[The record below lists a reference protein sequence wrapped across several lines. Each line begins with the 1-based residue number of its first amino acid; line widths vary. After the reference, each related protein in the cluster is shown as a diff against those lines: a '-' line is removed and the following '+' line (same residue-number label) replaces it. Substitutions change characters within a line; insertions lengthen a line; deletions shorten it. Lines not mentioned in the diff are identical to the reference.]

1 MSGFETAALSDSN
14 TGGSAG
20 GSAASASSP
29 ASGGI
34 TVVGVSSAAEQ
45 APAPGVAVVGG
56 DGGSDS
62 TPLSAEETAAVFS
75 EQPTGDV
82 PSASEMEDRKDATSS
97 SDNLLP
103 TDKLQNGLKNA
114 KMIFATGWASVAA
127 TYRDLERTETAE
139 KMKEGAVALMD
150 RSMDG
155 LSKVGCKI
163 SETTEKGVQVVGSKM
178 EEAAPTLGRWRDEV
192 YIASERGY
200 AAAKDM
206 TDKAIAE
213 IKKPGGSNGGVPPND
228 SGDTGADDPDGGA
241 HTV

>member
-1 MSGFETAALSDSN
+1 MSDFESTAISTESN
-14 TGGSAG
+14 TSSSSAPAAAAAAAG
-20 GSAASASSP
+20 GGISS
-29 ASGGI
+29 SG
-34 TVVGVSSAAEQ
+34 TSSL
-45 APAPGVAVVGG
+45 PGV
-56 DGGSDS
+56 DNSSSSS
-62 TPLSAEETAAVFS
+62 TPLTVEETADVFN

-82 PSASEMEDRKDATSS
+82 PSAEEMEDRKDATSS

-103 TDKLQNGLKNA
+103 TDKLENGLRHA

-139 KMKEGAVALMD
+139 KIKEGTVNLVD

-163 SETTEKGVQVVGSKM
+163 SETTEKGVQVVGAKM

-192 YIASERGY
+192 VIASERGF

-206 TDKAIAE
+206 TDKAMAE
-213 IKKPGGSNGGVPPND
+213 MKKPGGSNGGAGPAAGGGGEG
-228 SGDTGADDPDGGA
+228 SDDGP

>member
-1 MSGFETAALSDSN
+1 MSDFESTAISTESN
-14 TGGSAG
+14 TSSSSAPAAAAAAAG
-20 GSAASASSP
+20 GGISSGTG
-29 ASGGI
+29 SF
-34 TVVGVSSAAEQ
+34 
-45 APAPGVAVVGG
+45 PGVGN
-56 DGGSDS
+56 SSSSSS
-62 TPLSAEETAAVFS
+62 TPLTAEETADVFN
-75 EQPTGDV
+75 EQPTGEV
-82 PSASEMEDRKDATSS
+82 PSAEEMEDRKDATSS

-103 TDKLQNGLKNA
+103 TDKLENGLRHA

-139 KMKEGAVALMD
+139 KIKEGTVNLVD

-163 SETTEKGVQVVGSKM
+163 SETTEKGVQVVGAKM

-192 YIASERGY
+192 VIASERGF

-206 TDKAIAE
+206 TDKAMAE
-213 IKKPGGSNGGVPPND
+213 IKKPGGSNDGAGPAAGG
-228 SGDTGADDPDGGA
+228 SGEGGDDGP

>member
-1 MSGFETAALSDSN
+1 
-14 TGGSAG
+14 
-20 GSAASASSP
+20 
-29 ASGGI
+29 
-34 TVVGVSSAAEQ
+34 
-45 APAPGVAVVGG
+45 
-56 DGGSDS
+56 
-62 TPLSAEETAAVFS
+62 
-75 EQPTGDV
+75 
-82 PSASEMEDRKDATSS
+82 MEDRKDATSS

-103 TDKLQNGLKNA
+103 TDKLENGLRHA

-139 KMKEGAVALMD
+139 KIKEGTVNLVD

-163 SETTEKGVQVVGSKM
+163 SETTEKGVQVVGAKM

-192 YIASERGY
+192 VIASERGF

-206 TDKAIAE
+206 TDKAMAE
-213 IKKPGGSNGGVPPND
+213 IKKPGGSNDGTGPPAGG
-228 SGDTGADDPDGGA
+228 SGEGGDDGP